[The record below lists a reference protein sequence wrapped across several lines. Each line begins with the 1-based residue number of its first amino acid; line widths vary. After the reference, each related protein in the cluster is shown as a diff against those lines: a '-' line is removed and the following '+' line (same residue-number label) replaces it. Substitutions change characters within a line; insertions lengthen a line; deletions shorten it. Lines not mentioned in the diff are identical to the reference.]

1 MGTIINSASLWAA
14 SILLAPARN
23 RATKHTSSVTTIVLK
38 IIHYHLI
45 AVGGDLP
52 IPVAATDTF
61 TESKT
66 PAIIQVSFL
75 QPV

>member
-1 MGTIINSASLWAA
+1 
-14 SILLAPARN
+14 
-23 RATKHTSSVTTIVLK
+23 
-38 IIHYHLI
+38 
-45 AVGGDLP
+45 VGGDLP